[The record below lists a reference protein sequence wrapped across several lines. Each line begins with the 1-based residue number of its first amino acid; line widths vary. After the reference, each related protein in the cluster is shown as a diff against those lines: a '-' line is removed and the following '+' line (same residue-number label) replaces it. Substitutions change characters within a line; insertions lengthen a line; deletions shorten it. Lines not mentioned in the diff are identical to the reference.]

1 MTDEIRII
9 LAEDSPTVR
18 RYLASIIEEEQGMRV
33 VGEARNGAEAVQ
45 LVAELKPDV
54 VSMDIKMPEV
64 DGLEATRLIMSQT
77 PTPIVVVSG
86 FLEVDVQ
93 LSLQAMEAGALAV
106 VGKPPDRTNPAFLEK
121 SRHLLTTLRAMAG
134 VKVISRRNINK
145 NTAISQETKVEIPL
159 MKSRIHPELI
169 AIGASTGGPSA
180 LLRLLNE
187 IPIDFPIPLLIVQH
201 MPNEFIPGLARWL
214 NTATSLHVEIAYNG
228 LVLERGVVALASG
241 SAHTIVQRQGND
253 LISYLSE
260 ESGLSRYMPS
270 VDVLF
275 TSVAKTCGSAAI
287 GLILTGMGDDG
298 AHGLLNMRQSGAHTF
313 VQDKASCTV
322 FGMPRAAIDIGAA
335 QHIEPLGKIVP
346 KIKKLLQIT

>member
-18 RYLASIIEEEQGMRV
+18 HYLASIIEEESGMRV

-45 LVAELKPDV
+45 LVADLKPDV
-54 VSMDIKMPEV
+54 VSMDIKMPEL
-64 DGLEATRLIMSQT
+64 DGLEATRRIMAKT

-106 VGKPPDRTNPAFLEK
+106 VGKPPDRNNPAFSEK
-121 SRHLLTTLRAMAG
+121 SRQLLTTLRAMAG
-134 VKVISRRNINK
+134 VKVISRRNLNK
-145 NTAISQETKVEIPL
+145 NVQISQAAKVEMPV
-159 MKSRIHPELI
+159 MSRHAHPELI

-187 IPIDFPIPLLIVQH
+187 FPVDCPIPLVIVQH

-214 NTATSLHVEIAYNG
+214 NTATSLHLEIAYDG
-228 LVLERGVVALASG
+228 LILEQGLIALAPG
-241 SAHTIVQRQGND
+241 ATHMIIERQGNH
-253 LISYLSE
+253 LITRLSKK
-260 ESGLSRYMPS
+260 SDLSRYMPS

-275 TSVAKTCGSAAI
+275 TSVAKACGSAAI

-313 VQDKASCTV
+313 VQDEASSTV
-322 FGMPRAAIDIGAA
+322 FGMPRAAIDIGAV
-335 QHIEPLGKIVP
+335 QHIVPLSKLASKIR
-346 KIKKLLQIT
+346 KLL